1 MWLAFENVHGRRLWV
16 AVGYYSPGCEDG
28 SNWAKKGWWQLDPG
42 QSATALWTTN
52 RFAMFFAEDDVG
64 AQWAGDRVTATP
76 SSAFDWCW
84 TTASTDSEDVGMR
97 VLDSTNAWAPWVS
110 TIKLS

>member
-1 MWLAFENVHGRRLWV
+1 MWLRFENVHGRRLWV
-16 AVGYYSPGCEDG
+16 AVGYYSPGCPDG

-42 QSATALWTTN
+42 QSAIVLWTTN
-52 RFAMFFAEDDVG
+52 RFATFFAEDDVG
-64 AQWAGDRVTATP
+64 AQWAGNVVTAVP

-84 TTASTDSEDVGMR
+84 NTGSSASENVGMR
-97 VLDSTNAWAPWVS
+97 VLDSTNAWSPSIS